1 MLVEWTVPDS
11 HTLLWNINQQQK
23 GTQDGQLRDF
33 WIVIWRPEQVRG
45 LGPWKRDDVDDDD
58 NDNDNDD
65 IQVIWEFENTNDISL
80 SAKKKERIM
89 KPRQSRGGPG

>member
-45 LGPWKRDDVDDDD
+45 LGPWKRDDDDD

-80 SAKKKERIM
+80 SAEKKARIM